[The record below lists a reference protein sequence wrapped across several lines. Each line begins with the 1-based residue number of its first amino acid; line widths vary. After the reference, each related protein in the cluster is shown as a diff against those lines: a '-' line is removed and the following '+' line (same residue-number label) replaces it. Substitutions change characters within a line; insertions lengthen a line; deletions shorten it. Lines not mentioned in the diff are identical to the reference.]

1 MCGRYTAAKD
11 FSELIKLVGVIM
23 TRAPFLTPRYNI
35 APTQLAPVIYMERH
49 QPAMK
54 LMRWGLIPSWAKDAS
69 VGSAN
74 INARSETITEKSSFR
89 KPFQSQRCLIPADGF
104 YEWQS
109 TQNGKQPFRFTRK
122 DGGFFCMAGL
132 WDKWIR
138 PPRSGELNLGDGN
151 EPDASQVV
159 ETFTVIT
166 TTPNAMVARV
176 HDRMPV
182 ILSPEHYGWWLEPKR
197 FEPDFLK
204 TLLRP
209 YPAEEMDCHS
219 VSKLVNSAKNDSP
232 ECLKPV

>member
-1 MCGRYTAAKD
+1 
-11 FSELIKLVGVIM
+11 
-23 TRAPFLTPRYNI
+23 
-35 APTQLAPVIYMERH
+35 
-49 QPAMK
+49 
-54 LMRWGLIPSWAKDAS
+54 
-69 VGSAN
+69 
-74 INARSETITEKSSFR
+74 
-89 KPFQSQRCLIPADGF
+89 
-104 YEWQS
+104 
-109 TQNGKQPFRFTRK
+109 
-122 DGGFFCMAGL
+122 MAGL